1 MSSQQKVT
9 SWSSWAPL
17 LPSRSQMTVI
27 STLYRTDLRCIL
39 FSIQVPSNISVY
51 AVTSKHRKIT
61 CRTHVDM
68 GQEDAVHHLSYFIT
82 MVKVQWTTA
91 SYKRTPGGMFG
102 HLEAQEDNVQ
112 NTCWYGTRR
121 CCTSFK
127 LFHYYGKSS
136 VDNGQLQAN
145 TRRHV
150 SQGLSHP

>member
-1 MSSQQKVT
+1 MLPANESRELELDVSMSSQQKVT

-91 SYKRTPGGMFG
+91 SYKRTPGGMS
-102 HLEAQEDNVQ
+102 LKACRTPRSPITSSAN
-112 NTCWYGTRR
+112 GT
-121 CCTSFK
+121 
-127 LFHYYGKSS
+127 
-136 VDNGQLQAN
+136 N
-145 TRRHV
+145 
-150 SQGLSHP
+150 